1 VPRPS
6 LTTLQTSQRTS
17 AFEVY
22 RKPSQRGSQSPE
34 IINCSIG
41 AFGGVGCSLSRTSEY
56 EKRVSLISENLKHIT
71 FKQERSMNDV
81 LQHLKEQNI
90 LLLRLCND
98 LSEELLG
105 LQQKKEKMRT
115 KLELV
120 QAQQQV
126 SNHQTNV

>member
-1 VPRPS
+1 
-6 LTTLQTSQRTS
+6 
-17 AFEVY
+17 
-22 RKPSQRGSQSPE
+22 
-34 IINCSIG
+34 
-41 AFGGVGCSLSRTSEY
+41 LSRTSEY